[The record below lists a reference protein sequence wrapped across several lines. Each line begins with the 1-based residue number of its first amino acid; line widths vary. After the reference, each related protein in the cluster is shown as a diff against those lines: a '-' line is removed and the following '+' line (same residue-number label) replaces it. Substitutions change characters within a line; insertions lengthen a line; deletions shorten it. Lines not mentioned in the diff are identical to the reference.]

1 MWMCVFVCLVS
12 ARAPSRK
19 CAMCI
24 DVSYHGKRHA
34 VNLMFVFGLVLSERT
49 VPKQERGRDG
59 ERKGEWVIAEKKEG
73 GVR

>member
-1 MWMCVFVCLVS
+1 MCAFVCVCLVS

-19 CAMCI
+19 CAMCM

-49 VPKQERGRDG
+49 VPKQRREGEMER
-59 ERKGEWVIAEKKEG
+59 ERVSE
-73 GVR
+73 